1 MSETIGLPFEEIWI
15 KVRNEPY
22 KRALSLV
29 GHEYFIRGKSF
40 IMNDEDKQE
49 LV

>member
-1 MSETIGLPFEEIWI
+1 MSETIGLPFEVIWI
-15 KVRNEPY
+15 KVRKEPY

-29 GHEYFIRGKSF
+29 GHEYFIREKTF
-40 IMNDEDKQE
+40 IMNDKDKEE